1 MLKKL
6 RLRLT
11 LLYLFSAIALAL
23 VVAGGTYSLVN
34 YYFQT
39 TNDQA
44 LKVKMGLQFASLN
57 IPLPVDLYDA
67 VRQAG
72 LVITKAPPTATI
84 NPSQTVQ
91 TVVTPIPHESESH
104 EEGLQES
111 ELADIYVLPL
121 TLQGDLISGTTAQ
134 LSTSSINIDAVVSAV
149 KNGHDFRTVVTADN
163 IAVRILTYRV
173 PNSDIVEVFQVG
185 RYLSAQRQV
194 LRQLLNTMSLL
205 GGLISILFGAA
216 SWVLA
221 GRTIKPSQQAWDK
234 QQAFIANASHEL
246 RAPLTLI
253 HAGVELGLRKAESSA
268 QRELLSDVLSD
279 TNYMNKLIEELLLLS
294 RLDAHALKLNL
305 QPVKMVEFIPE
316 ILRHVE
322 RLADAKQISITQKVE
337 DIQMLADP
345 LRLKQLL
352 LIILDNAIRN
362 NQAGGVVTVEILNVN
377 GNGKIKIA
385 DTGTGIPSEHL
396 DKIFD
401 RFYKLG
407 DDQSA
412 SEYSGSGLGLS
423 IAKGLIEAQKGKITI
438 NSTPGK
444 GTLVTLIFP
453 LAP

>member
-1 MLKKL
+1 
-6 RLRLT
+6 
-11 LLYLFSAIALAL
+11 
-23 VVAGGTYSLVN
+23 
-34 YYFQT
+34 
-39 TNDQA
+39 
-44 LKVKMGLQFASLN
+44 
-57 IPLPVDLYDA
+57 
-67 VRQAG
+67 
-72 LVITKAPPTATI
+72 
-84 NPSQTVQ
+84 
-91 TVVTPIPHESESH
+91 
-104 EEGLQES
+104 
-111 ELADIYVLPL
+111 
-121 TLQGDLISGTTAQ
+121 
-134 LSTSSINIDAVVSAV
+134 VSAV

-362 NQAGGVVTVEILNVN
+362 NQAGGVVNVEILNVN

>member
-72 LVITKAPPTATI
+72 LVITKATPTATI

-362 NQAGGVVTVEILNVN
+362 NQAGGVVNVEILNVN

>member
-362 NQAGGVVTVEILNVN
+362 NQAGGVVNVEILNVN

>member
-362 NQAGGVVTVEILNVN
+362 NQAGGVVNVEILNVN

-385 DTGTGIPSEHL
+385 DTGTVFQVNIWTRYLTGFINL
-396 DKIFD
+396 V
-401 RFYKLG
+401 
-407 DDQSA
+407 
-412 SEYSGSGLGLS
+412 
-423 IAKGLIEAQKGKITI
+423 TI
-438 NSTPGK
+438 NPHLNIAGADWDYRLPK
-444 GTLVTLIFP
+444 
-453 LAP
+453 A

>member
-57 IPLPVDLYDA
+57 IPLPLYDA

-362 NQAGGVVTVEILNVN
+362 NQAGGVVNVEILNVN